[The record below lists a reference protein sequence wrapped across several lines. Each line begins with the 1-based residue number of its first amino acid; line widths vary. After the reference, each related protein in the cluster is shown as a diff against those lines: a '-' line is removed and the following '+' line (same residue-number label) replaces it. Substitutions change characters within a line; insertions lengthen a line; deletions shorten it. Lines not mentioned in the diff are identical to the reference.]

1 MTSLGTFYGIG
12 VGPGQPGLI
21 PVAAWEVVQKCDA
34 IFVPRATSQDASTA
48 KQCLPENHIAADRF
62 HEIEFDMSRDHSAL
76 ESRYTAMAATIAE
89 LLRQGKSVAYLT
101 LGDSMT
107 YSTFNYAL
115 RAVRAVCPEVPWKV
129 FPGVTSFAALAAA
142 TGQTLGEGKE
152 RVQILPCPED
162 MEVLSRVI
170 GANHLVVLMKV
181 GHRLPG
187 VLALLQRLNLLDH
200 SVLGSRV
207 GMPDEALFSDLRAF
221 MDQSPSGYLATLL
234 IRNPEPTI
242 L

>member
-1 MTSLGTFYGIG
+1 MTPLGTFYGIG
-12 VGPGQPGLI
+12 VGPGEIGLI
-21 PVAAWEVVQKCDA
+21 PVAAWEIVQKCDA

-48 KQCLPENHIAADRF
+48 KQCLPKNNIAADRF
-62 HEIEFDMSRDHSAL
+62 HEIEFDMSCDHSAL

-89 LLRQGKSVAYLT
+89 LLRRGKSVAYLT

-115 RAVRAVCPEVPWKV
+115 RAVRAVCPEAPWKV

-142 TGQTLGEGKE
+142 TGQTLGERKE

-170 GANHLVVLMKV
+170 CSNHLVVLMKV

-187 VLALLQRLNLLDH
+187 VLTLLQRMDLLSH

-207 GMPDEALFSDLRAF
+207 GMPDEALLTDLGGIIGK
-221 MDQSPSGYLATLL
+221 QPSGYLATLL

>member
-1 MTSLGTFYGIG
+1 MTALGTFYGLG
-12 VGPGQPGLI
+12 VGPGEPGLL
-21 PVAAWEVVQKCDA
+21 PVAAWEVVQMCDA
-34 IFVPRATSQDASTA
+34 IFVPRATSQEASTA
-48 KQCLPENHIAADRF
+48 KQCLPKHNIAAERF
-62 HEIEFDMSRDHSAL
+62 HEVEFDMSRDHRAL
-76 ESRYTAMAATIAE
+76 ESRYTAMAAEIAV

-115 RAVRAVCPEVPWKV
+115 RAVRAICPEAPWKV

-162 MEVLSRVI
+162 MDVLARVI
-170 GANHLVVLMKV
+170 GFNHLVVLMKV

-187 VLALLQRLNLLDH
+187 VLALLQRMNLLEYC
-200 SVLGSRV
+200 VLGSRV
-207 GMPDEALFSDLRAF
+207 GMPDEVLVADLRGALH
-221 MDQSPSGYLATLL
+221 QQPSGYLSTLL
-234 IRNPEPTI
+234 IRNPTPSI